1 MITEK
6 GVVPIKGGQYK
17 ILSPDQLNDL
27 HKATVEVLNDVGIK
41 SLHPKA
47 REIMAGCGCKVDH
60 DAQIVR
66 IPEDVL
72 MKYLGKAPSKIRL
85 CGRDPKYDILLD
97 DSDNCYVMGGA
108 GALHVLDLEDGRRR
122 TATGKDLEDLT
133 RLEDTLENMDIAHFL
148 VWPDP
153 VQGSEMKMFAHLL
166 KNNTRNFYALVGG
179 CAEGLKYEMEMASVT
194 AGGIENV
201 KKRPFFVAGLCIISP
216 LTHRRGFV
224 EELFAC
230 GENGI
235 PAYVEADSVAGGT
248 APFTVAGCAV
258 EINANVLAAI
268 ALAQMAHPGA
278 PCIYASSS
286 GILDIRSLDFAGC
299 APESTLLHMVSAQL
313 AHYYHLPYYGSNTP
327 DSKLPDAQM
336 GYERAQHFLGC
347 AMAGVNI
354 IHVAIGNLEM
364 MKLASYE
371 QCLIDN
377 EILGATFRFI
387 RGIDCGRDAIGLDA
401 FKEAG
406 HVAKFLEVDH
416 TLRYLRK
423 ERWEPKLTNRESWDK
438 WNSNGS
444 GSDMRQRARKKAGEI
459 LANHHPVYVSG
470 KEALEI
476 DKIAREAQTVLSKI
490 SIE

>member
-1 MITEK
+1 MITAQ
-6 GVVPIKGGQYK
+6 GIIPVKGGQYK
-17 ILSPDQLNDL
+17 LLSSDQLNDL
-27 HKATVEVLNDVGIK
+27 HRATVEVLNDVGIK

-60 DAQIVR
+60 DTQIVK

-72 MKYLGKAPSKIRL
+72 MKYLGEAPSKIRL
-85 CGRDPKYDILLD
+85 CGRDSKYDILLD
-97 DSDNCYVMGGA
+97 DSDHCYVMGGA
-108 GALHVLDLEDGRRR
+108 GALNVLDLEDGRRR
-122 TATGKDLEDLT
+122 TATVRDLEDLT
-133 RLEDTLENMDIAHFL
+133 RLEDTLEYMDIAHFL

-153 VQGSEMKMFAHLL
+153 VQGSEMRMFAHLL

-179 CAEGLKYEMEMASVT
+179 CAEGLKYEMEMASVV
-194 AGGIENV
+194 AGGIDNV
-201 KKRPFFVAGLCIISP
+201 RKRPFFVAGLCIISP
-216 LTHRRGFV
+216 LTHRKGFV
-224 EELFAC
+224 EELLAC

-371 QCLIDN
+371 QCLMDN

-387 RGIDCGRDAIGLDA
+387 RGIDCSRDAVGLDA

-406 HVAKFLEVDH
+406 HVAKYLEVDH

-438 WNSNGS
+438 WNAAGS
-444 GSDMRQRARKKAGEI
+444 GSDMRQRAREKAKEI
-459 LANHHPVYVSG
+459 LANHHPVYVG
-470 KEALEI
+470 EIEAREI
-476 DKIAREAQTVLSKI
+476 DKIAQEAQKAICRI
-490 SIE
+490 SID